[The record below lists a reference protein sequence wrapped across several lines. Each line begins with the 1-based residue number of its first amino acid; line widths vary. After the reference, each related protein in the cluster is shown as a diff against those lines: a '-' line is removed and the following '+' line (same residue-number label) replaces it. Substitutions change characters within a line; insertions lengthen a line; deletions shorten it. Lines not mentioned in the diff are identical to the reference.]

1 MPILNSCFRGL
12 FVALLLMISASVS
25 AAKVIPLD
33 EAMGLAPNAQAGE
46 KTYRLCAACHG
57 KDGFGEQHGE
67 FPSIAGQH
75 QNVIIKQILDIQVKN
90 RINPAMY
97 PFTDMETLGG
107 LQGVVDIAAYAAQL
121 PSNNRPVTGDGKRT
135 PAGEKLFQSNCTA
148 CHGSNAQGDNERLY
162 PRIRNQHYP
171 YLVRELN
178 WIKDKIRKNAD
189 PAMVA
194 ILQNFSEQDI
204 EAVAD
209 YLSRLD

>member
-1 MPILNSCFRGL
+1 MPILNTCFRSL
-12 FVALLLMISASVS
+12 LITLLLIAPPATLAV
-25 AAKVIPLD
+25 KVIPLD
-33 EAMGLAPNAQAGE
+33 EALSLSPNAQAGE

-97 PFTDMETLGG
+97 PFTDLNTLGG

-121 PSNNRPVTGDGKRT
+121 PSNTQPVKGDGSRVQ
-135 PAGEKLFQSNCTA
+135 AGEKLFRANCTA
-148 CHGSNAQGDNERLY
+148 CHGENAQGNNEHLY
-162 PRIRNQHYP
+162 PRLKNQHYP
-171 YLVRELN
+171 YLVRELT
-178 WIKDKIRKNAD
+178 WIKARIRKNAD

-194 ILQNFSEQDI
+194 ILQNLSEEDI
-204 EAVAD
+204 QAVAD
-209 YLSRLD
+209 YISQLD